1 MGVLLALAIF
11 VLTLRFIG
19 NVGTSPLWSLGI
31 AVLVTFLLYP
41 VIAAYLDSFF
51 SALVSGGVSSV
62 LAGVVVVG
70 CIAFASYAIGRRTS
84 GSGGDP
90 FKPF

>member
-1 MGVLLALAIF
+1 MGAILAVAIF
-11 VLTLRFIG
+11 AVAWRFLSQG
-19 NVGTSPLWSLGI
+19 GVSPLWTLGI
-31 AVLVTFLLYP
+31 SLAVTFLLYP

-51 SALVSGGVSSV
+51 SALASGGVSSV
-62 LAGVVVVG
+62 LAVVVVVG
-70 CIAFASYAIGRRTS
+70 CIAFASYAIGRRSS